1 MGHLEDW
8 PGSMAAVRE
17 GKEARQHNDSAFRSS
32 CISNRRRADTLNY
45 EHQIQGRLTCDFRR
59 RQISVQSQLDSCAVS
74 MGMRG
79 GAPLFTR
86 EHLLPAANNSIRPAL
101 TKSMA

>member
-1 MGHLEDW
+1 
-8 PGSMAAVRE
+8 
-17 GKEARQHNDSAFRSS
+17 
-32 CISNRRRADTLNY
+32 
-45 EHQIQGRLTCDFRR
+45 
-59 RQISVQSQLDSCAVS
+59 

-86 EHLLPAANNSIRPAL
+86 EHLLPAANNSIQPAL